1 VAGLAALRTARGSNG
16 TPFRLILAAFVVA
29 QLPDLDFIP
38 GIFIHD
44 AGRFHRGPTHS
55 LIGAAIIAL
64 VIAAIVQRVSPWLLA
79 RRGVARPAAAGF
91 WVCYAFVVPVYL
103 SHIALDMMSLD
114 VVGNSGLRLFWPVTN
129 AYVSAPLPLPALI
142 TNFFD
147 LEFGPT
153 GGHFFRTLFSLR
165 AAEVYLVEALLFS
178 PLLLVPSI
186 VTRVRQRLS
195 NRERGD
201 TAQHPRLDLE
211 QGAEA

>member
-1 VAGLAALRTARGSNG
+1 VAGLAALRTARGSSG
-16 TPFRLILAAFVVA
+16 TPYRLILAAFVVA
-29 QLPDLDFIP
+29 QLPDLDFLP
-38 GIFIHD
+38 GIFAQD

-55 LIGAAIIAL
+55 LVGAALAAL
-64 VIAAIVQRVSPWLLA
+64 VIAAIVRRISPWLLG
-79 RRGVARPAAAGF
+79 RREQPGPAGLGF
-91 WVCYAFVVPVYL
+91 WVCYAFVLPVYL

-129 AYVSAPLPLPALI
+129 AYVSTPLPLPAFI

-165 AAEVYLVEALLFS
+165 AAGVYLVEALLFS
-178 PLLLVPSI
+178 PLLLVPAI
-186 VTRVRQRLS
+186 VARFRQRLAY
-195 NRERGD
+195 RERGD
-201 TAQHPRLDLE
+201 AAQRPRLDLE